1 MKWLAVS
8 LSSAIAFAHF
18 TISNA
23 AITNVW
29 LENPTSVQ
37 WSWQSLGENATLW
50 MSGAQT
56 EVDWQLFGQVRTD
69 SPEDPV
75 LTLNGTVLNN
85 TTSSWLGYQ
94 INVLMSIPFTFV
106 APGPSVINPPNN
118 DWLVVATWQPWWNG
132 SSYIG
137 TLWFSA
143 GTPVDIGDSLN
154 YTYSIDFSGTLGFQF
169 CTQMIPWFTPVPEP
183 SSFVLAGLGGLA
195 MLAMFWR
202 FKRNN

>member
-1 MKWLAVS
+1 MKRLVVVLA
-8 LSSAIAFAHF
+8 SAIAFAHF

-29 LENPTSVQ
+29 LENPGSVQ
-37 WSWQSLGENATLW
+37 WTRQLNGENATIW
-50 MSGAQT
+50 MTGTQT
-56 EVDWQLFGQVRTD
+56 ETNWQVFGGVETD
-69 SPEDPV
+69 SLEDPV

-85 TTSSWLGYQ
+85 TTGAWVGYQ

-106 APGPSVINPPNN
+106 APGPSVANPPTN
-118 DWLVVATWQPWWNG
+118 DWYVWAVWQPWWTG
-132 SSYIG
+132 TEYKG

-143 GTPVDIGDSLN
+143 GTPVPVGDSLE
-154 YTYSIDFSGTLGFQF
+154 YIYSIDFSGTLGFQF
-169 CTQMIPWFTPVPEP
+169 CTQMIPWFTPIPEP